1 MSVAIMDAGGDYGA
15 VIVSGANLKID
26 QRVFAEEALWQGA
39 THLVLQNEV
48 PEALNFAAA
57 KSARE
62 RGIEVVLNAAPTRGL
77 SDELVSAID
86 ILLVNAG
93 EAEALCGIPVTSLE
107 NGRDAA
113 RALAERF
120 SRVVVTARGD
130 GVAVAGGGTD
140 YAEPGHNVV
149 LVSTH
154 GAGDCFIGTIIA
166 SLAHAKG
173 IEAAAANANL
183 AAAQHVS
190 RPKSSR

>member
-1 MSVAIMDAGGDYGA
+1 MDAGGDYGA

-48 PEALNFAAA
+48 PEALNLAAA